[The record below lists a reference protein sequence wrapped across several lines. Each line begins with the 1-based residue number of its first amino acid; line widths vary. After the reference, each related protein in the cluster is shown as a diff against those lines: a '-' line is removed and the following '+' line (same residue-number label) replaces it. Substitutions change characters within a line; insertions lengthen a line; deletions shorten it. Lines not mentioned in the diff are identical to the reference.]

1 MLTNDTR
8 LIAPWVANRTESNP
22 NVAQAAIGWLRDD
35 DLVCGVTYD
44 NYTGKSIT
52 ATIAVEPAAVLPK
65 SFMWAIFDYPFKQLG
80 VWKMLA
86 YVAESNYKSRALV
99 EKMGFTQETVIT
111 DYYPDGDLFIYSMN
125 KEQCRWLEKD
135 NGQEE

>member
-1 MLTNDTR
+1 MLTNDVRT
-8 LIAPWVANRTESNP
+8 IAPWVANRTESNP

-111 DYYPDGDLFIYSMN
+111 DYYPDGDLLIYSMN